1 MDVLH
6 PPLHFLASPPL
17 LPPHSLTNLII
28 HTFHSFESKMEMFS
42 GSEKTPP
49 PPAGGEGGH
58 REGRQYEHRL
68 PSAEQA
74 RGTGAIVDIL
84 QHLPSLNY
92 SYLNFAICFLSFD

>member
-49 PPAGGEGGH
+49 SPLQEEKGDTEKDVNMNTDFQQQNRH
-58 REGRQYEHRL
+58 
-68 PSAEQA
+68 AEP
-74 RGTGAIVDIL
+74 GL
-84 QHLPSLNY
+84 
-92 SYLNFAICFLSFD
+92 